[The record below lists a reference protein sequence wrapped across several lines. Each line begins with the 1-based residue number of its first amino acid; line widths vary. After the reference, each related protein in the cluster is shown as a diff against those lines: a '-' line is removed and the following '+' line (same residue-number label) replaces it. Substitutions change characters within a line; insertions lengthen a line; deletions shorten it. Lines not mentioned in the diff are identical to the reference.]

1 MSNNFFV
8 NLIGFIGYALM
19 SYDYYNHRSDIYSNI
34 ILVGYILLTLS
45 HIPKT
50 DDHNDKNDKK
60 EHESNTMKLG
70 HIIVSSYYG
79 YKILSHK
86 IDLHSILGLIANSLF
101 LTKYKQ
107 YSNIL
112 LLIFYTETIF
122 RGHGIMAIYIVSL
135 HYLLLLNKNNYNKIS
150 SIISST

>member
-1 MSNNFFV
+1 MTNKIFV
-8 NLIGFIGYALM
+8 DLIGFMGYALM

-34 ILVGYILLTLS
+34 ILIGYILLTLS

-50 DDHNDKNDKK
+50 DEHNKK

-101 LTKYKQ
+101 LTKYKK

-122 RGHGIMAIYIVSL
+122 RGQGNMAIYIVSL
-135 HYLLLLNKNNYNKIS
+135 HYLALLYKNNYNKIS